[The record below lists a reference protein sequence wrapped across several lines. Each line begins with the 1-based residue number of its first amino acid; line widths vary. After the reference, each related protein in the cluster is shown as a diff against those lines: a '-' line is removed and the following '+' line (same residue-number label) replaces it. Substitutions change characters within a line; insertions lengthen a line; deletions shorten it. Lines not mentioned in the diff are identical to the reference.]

1 MKISERINLY
11 FSEDFLKF
19 ARYVK
24 SKLTKIYFNLYRF
37 FKNPDSS
44 YLAIGESKEYF
55 PPPYWTLMDIKESDI
70 NVNFEETNYK
80 VNNSQL
86 KFIYSSHCIEHLS
99 DDAINYL
106 FNELF
111 ISMKQDSVLR
121 IETPDVKKIIGDIKD
136 NRNIDYLKK
145 IQKENLK
152 NLVMNRNMDD
162 IYGELHVAAL
172 GLISCYVDEI
182 HIPVTSSKEVFEEK
196 LYSSTLDEFCL
207 WAISLQSKEQLV
219 THGHIN
225 FWYFEKLKKALEFA
239 GFKTIEKCESN
250 QSSNDFDLSLERSHR
265 KEYSLIVEAKK

>member
-121 IETPDVKKIIGDIKD
+121 I
-136 NRNIDYLKK
+136 
-145 IQKENLK
+145 
-152 NLVMNRNMDD
+152 
-162 IYGELHVAAL
+162 
-172 GLISCYVDEI
+172 
-182 HIPVTSSKEVFEEK
+182 
-196 LYSSTLDEFCL
+196 
-207 WAISLQSKEQLV
+207 
-219 THGHIN
+219 
-225 FWYFEKLKKALEFA
+225 
-239 GFKTIEKCESN
+239 
-250 QSSNDFDLSLERSHR
+250 
-265 KEYSLIVEAKK
+265 

>member
-37 FKNPDSS
+37 CKNPDSS

-121 IETPDVKKIIGDIKD
+121 IKKRFCCKLSIK
-136 NRNIDYLKK
+136 
-145 IQKENLK
+145 
-152 NLVMNRNMDD
+152 
-162 IYGELHVAAL
+162 
-172 GLISCYVDEI
+172 
-182 HIPVTSSKEVFEEK
+182 
-196 LYSSTLDEFCL
+196 
-207 WAISLQSKEQLV
+207 
-219 THGHIN
+219 
-225 FWYFEKLKKALEFA
+225 
-239 GFKTIEKCESN
+239 
-250 QSSNDFDLSLERSHR
+250 
-265 KEYSLIVEAKK
+265 